1 VLIVAP
7 AVPGLRRT
15 QDKLARGQAGIQAS
29 KAART
34 PRADSPLQAANCLEH
49 PGITLNDTIPIPMTM
64 TRVKCSREV
73 DPVGI

>member
-1 VLIVAP
+1 
-7 AVPGLRRT
+7 
-15 QDKLARGQAGIQAS
+15 
-29 KAART
+29 
-34 PRADSPLQAANCLEH
+34 LQAANCLEH